1 MIVSQNVT
9 PKNSL
14 YVIGANLIRIMSV
27 KKNINYDLIFL
38 HQQYKKLYN
47 KNISINNILYGL
59 DWLYLLNIVSYNE
72 EKGLIQK
79 CF

>member
-1 MIVSQNVT
+1 MIISQNIN

-27 KKNINYDLIFL
+27 RKNKNYDLIFL
-38 HQQYKKLYN
+38 YEEYQKLYN
-47 KNISINNILYGL
+47 KNISLNNVLYGL
-59 DWLYLLNIVSYNE
+59 DWLYLLNIISYNE
-72 EKGLIQK
+72 EKGFIQK